1 MVSLMAL
8 ESLRVE
14 EQDLSSDDLLLEA
27 DTGESLMIAA
37 LGVSGCNDNDTL
49 QVAIDEETMLSFQFD
64 NGGNTLFQE
73 SHLNSQQTDVLGK
86 LREAGLDVP
95 MLKAPEGSEVQIINS
110 SSAAGSA
117 TVLYS
122 QMGPQGVRDNE
133 EGAPG
138 NKTRTFISTG
148 SETITVDSG
157 ETLVETI
164 DTSVNPGILRDWPY
178 EEDVPPGT
186 EYDLQAIGVL
196 EGDGTESGVEISGV
210 RLQSEEREFLARDSA
225 FISPDLLPHPDND
238 LTELPLVFP
247 EQPTFSPG
255 DDLDIQVEVS
265 DTNSSTSD
273 IVVEIAVVAYRRD
286 VGGA

>member
-1 MVSLMAL
+1 MAL
-8 ESLRVE
+8 ESLRIE

-27 DTGESLMIAA
+27 DSGESLMVKA
-37 LGVSGCNDNDTL
+37 LGVSGANDNDTI

-64 NGGNTLFQE
+64 SGGNSLFQT
-73 SHLNSQQTDVLGK
+73 SHLEAQQTDVLGK
-86 LREAGLDVP
+86 LRQAGLDVP
-95 MLKAPEGSEVQIINS
+95 TLKVPEGDEFQLINS

-122 QMGPQGVRDNE
+122 EMGPNAVRMSD

-138 NKTRTFISTG
+138 NKSRTFISTG
-148 SETITVDSG
+148 SETITVGSD
-157 ETLVETI
+157 ETLTESI

-196 EGDGTESGVEISGV
+196 EGAGTEDGVEISGV
-210 RLQSEEREFLARDSA
+210 RLQSEEREFIARDSA
-225 FISPDLLPHPDND
+225 FVSPDLAPHPDAD
-238 LTELPLVFP
+238 LTELPLVLP
-247 EQPTFSPG
+247 EQPTFAPG
-255 DDLDIQVEVS
+255 DELDIQVEVS
-265 DTNSSTSD
+265 DTDSTESD
-273 IVVEIAVVAYRRD
+273 IVVEIAVVAYRRS